1 MVYQPPSGARDLLPI
16 DVVQKCWIENGL
28 QQVLDRWGY
37 HRIITSTLERMDTLM
52 AGGAIEARQILQ
64 IRTGADE
71 ALGLRPE
78 LTASIART
86 AVTRMAGS
94 TQPTRLYYNANVFRR
109 PEEGSRTTQ
118 PESYQAGVELLG
130 AGGLLA
136 DAEILLLVM
145 DCLKGIGLSNRWQL
159 VLGDAGLTRSLLWEF
174 PKPLRDKV
182 RRAIAHLDR
191 TALETLPME
200 SDLRDRALLLLE
212 LRGSPQSVFD
222 RLNQMALDDY
232 QQQAATN
239 LKQLVDLLQETAG
252 QGSGQ
257 AALPIVLDLSL
268 IRTFDYYTGIV
279 FEVVSDPAAGQHI
292 LGQGGRYDE
301 LLGVYHP
308 QGESIPGIGF
318 SFEIERLHQALL
330 PIGQLPTHIPVIDG
344 VVVPEARSVYPVAL
358 VEAQRLRDA
367 GARVEV
373 YLMGTL
379 IDGTAIDRS
388 TIRAELRERAIGE
401 IVWVME
407 NGEMEVE
414 RL

>member
-1 MVYQPPSGARDLLPI
+1 
-16 DVVQKCWIENGL
+16 
-28 QQVLDRWGY
+28 
-37 HRIITSTLERMDTLM
+37 M
-52 AGGAIEARQILQ
+52 A
-64 IRTGADE
+64 D
-71 ALGLRPE
+71 
-78 LTASIART
+78 
-86 AVTRMAGS
+86 S

-109 PEEGSRTTQ
+109 PEEGSHTTQ
-118 PESYQAGVELLG
+118 PESYQAGVELIG

-159 VLGDAGLTRSLLWEF
+159 ALGDAGLTRSLLWEF
-174 PKPLRDKV
+174 PKPLRSKV

-200 SDLRDRALLLLE
+200 EDLRDRALLLLE
-212 LRGSPQSVFD
+212 LRGTPASVFD

-232 QQQAATN
+232 QQQATTN
-239 LKQLVDLLQETAG
+239 LKQLVDLLQATAG
-252 QGSGQ
+252 QAGQ
-257 AALPIVLDLSL
+257 AGQPEALPIVLDLSL

-330 PIGQLPTHIPVIDG
+330 PLGQLPTQIPAIDC
-344 VVVPEARSVYPVAL
+344 VVVPESRSAYPIAL
-358 VEAQRLRDA
+358 REAQRQRDA
-367 GARVEV
+367 GARVEI
-373 YLMGTL
+373 YLM
-379 IDGTAIDRS
+379 AFDREM
-388 TIRAELRERAIGE
+388 IRSQMREKSIGE
-401 IVWVME
+401 IIWVNETGDQMT
-407 NGEMEVE
+407 E

>member
-28 QQVLDRWGY
+28 QQVLHRWGY

-86 AVTRMAGS
+86 AVTRMAGG

-159 VLGDAGLTRSLLWEF
+159 ALGDAGLTRSLLWEF

-239 LKQLVDLLQETAG
+239 LKQLVDLLQATAG
-252 QGSGQ
+252 QEAGQ
-257 AALPIVLDLSL
+257 EDLPIVLDLSL

-330 PIGQLPTHIPVIDG
+330 PIGQLPTHIPAIDG
-344 VVVPEARSVYPVAL
+344 VVVPEARSVYPMAL
-358 VEAQRLRDA
+358 TEAQRRRDA

-373 YLMGTL
+373 YLMGTWV
-379 IDGTAIDRS
+379 DGRAIDRS
-388 TIRAELRERAIGE
+388 AIRAELREQAIGE

-407 NGEMEVE
+407 NGELEVE